1 LIFGRDNHLIVAW
14 LKPRSKVAATKT
26 IPLKRIYEPYNS
38 PPKLLRMIGMLIR
51 LATAKYA

>member
-1 LIFGRDNHLIVAW
+1 
-14 LKPRSKVAATKT
+14 VAATKT

-38 PPKLLRMIGMLIR
+38 SPKLLRMMGMLIK